1 MKKLTLALLVAMG
14 TLSTSF
20 PMLASASVEPET
32 KVDNYQYSDAELDS
46 LLAPIALYPDTL
58 LTHIMI
64 AATYPLDVVAAD
76 RWRQSNLHL
85 TPEQVEQ
92 ALDPVTWDPSVKALA
107 AFTDI
112 LHTMAEDLNWLQQLG
127 DNVLI
132 SEARVLD
139 RVQLLRQHAL
149 NTGNL
154 QSNDYLEVEREI
166 EQERSVIVIAP
177 RHRDVVYVPYYDPL
191 VVFGLWSHAIAPVHW
206 HHRVSYRHRGNFFWA
221 PQVRLSSFF
230 YFGGIRWSN
239 RHVVIHREPVRHYYR
254 GTPNKRVYSKG
265 YQRWQHNADHRRA
278 RYSNRVVHSAPK
290 RYSATRSVKVRSN
303 ERAVTKVSHNKVSH
317 NKVSHTKTVNRN
329 IVRQQSPLHAQS
341 PNNKSSNKLRESQLK
356 ERQVKKN
363 RIKEHT
369 ARNVNSN
376 NRQVTAPR
384 SVKNPRQHVEPKSRT
399 TTRTVTTT
407 KTVKRDSNR
416 VSGQK
421 YQQRAST
428 HVKRA
433 KTDVRSNRS
442 SSNRS
447 AMSQQR
453 STPKV
458 KRTQNRER

>member
-1 MKKLTLALLVAMG
+1 MRKLTLALLVAMG

-20 PMLASASVEPET
+20 PMLASATVEPET
-32 KVDNYQYSDAELDS
+32 SVDNYQYSDAELDS

-85 TPEQVEQ
+85 TPEQIEQ

-112 LHTMAEDLNWLQQLG
+112 LHTMAEDLNWLQALG

-191 VVFGLWSHAIAPVHW
+191 IVFGLWSHAIAPVHW

-290 RYSATRSVKVRSN
+290 RYSATRSVKVRSH
-303 ERAVTKVSHNKVSH
+303 ERGNTRVINAKSSRHTQTSVSQNNH
-317 NKVSHTKTVNRN
+317 RN
-329 IVRQQSPLHAQS
+329 IQH
-341 PNNKSSNKLRESQLK
+341 NNQLK
-356 ERQVKKN
+356 GQ
-363 RIKEHT
+363 T
-369 ARNVNSN
+369 SRNVNVAN
-376 NRQVTAPR
+376 KQLKTPRTVTPR
-384 SVKNPRQHVEPKSRT
+384 HST

-407 KTVKRDSNR
+407 KTVKRESNKA
-416 VSGQK
+416 SGQK
-421 YQQRAST
+421 YQQGAST
-428 HVKRA
+428 HVKRTQTSA
-433 KTDVRSNRS
+433 KNTQARDTRTASNRPS
-442 SSNRS
+442 
-447 AMSQQR
+447 MSQQR
-453 STPKV
+453 TTRNVDRSASRDRSV
-458 KRTQNRER
+458 SRERSVSRQSNVNRNRSGQSKSHSQK

>member
-92 ALDPVTWDPSVKALA
+92 ALDPVTWDPSLNALA
-107 AFTDI
+107 ACTDI

-166 EQERSVIVIAP
+166 EEERSVIVIAP

-191 VVFGLWSHAIAPVHW
+191 IVFGLWSHAIAPVHW
-206 HHRVSYRHRGNFFWA
+206 HHRVSYRHHGNFFWA

-317 NKVSHTKTVNRN
+317 TKTVNRN
-329 IVRQQSPLHAQS
+329 IVRQQTPLHAQS
-341 PNNKSSNKLRESQLK
+341 SRNKASNKLREN
-356 ERQVKKN
+356 QVKA
-363 RIKEHT
+363 HT
-369 ARNVNSN
+369 AQNVSGN

-384 SVKNPRQHVEPKSRT
+384 SVKNSRQHVEPKSR
-399 TTRTVTTT
+399 TTT

>member
-20 PMLASASVEPET
+20 PMLASASPEPET
-32 KVDNYQYSDAELDS
+32 TVDNYQYSDAELDS

-92 ALDPVTWDPSVKALA
+92 ALDPVSWDPSVKALA
-107 AFTDI
+107 AFTDV
-112 LHTMAEDLNWLQQLG
+112 LHTMAEDLNWLQALG

-154 QSNDYLEVEREI
+154 KSNDYLEVEREI

-177 RHRDVVYVPYYDPL
+177 RHRDIVYVPYYDPL

-206 HHRVSYRHRGNFFWA
+206 HHRVSYRHHGNFFWA
-221 PQVRLSSFF
+221 PQVRLSTFF

-239 RHVVIHREPVRHYYR
+239 RHVVIHREPVRHYYK

-265 YQRWQHNADHRRA
+265 YQRWQHSADHRRA
-278 RYSNRVVHSAPK
+278 RYSNRVVHSAPT
-290 RYSATRSVKVRSN
+290 RYNTMRSAKVRN
-303 ERAVTKVSHNKVSH
+303 IERANTKVSQAKI
-317 NKVSHTKTVNRN
+317 VNRN
-329 IVRQQSPLHAQS
+329 VVRQQTPLHAQS
-341 PNNKSSNKLRESQLK
+341 PKHKVSNKQWNHKTK
-356 ERQVKKN
+356 EQQVKK
-363 RIKEHT
+363 HPV
-369 ARNVNSN
+369 RNVNTN
-376 NRQVTAPR
+376 NRQITTPG
-384 SVKNPRQHVEPKSRT
+384 SVKNSRQHLEPKSRT

-407 KTVKRDSNR
+407 KTVKRDVNK

-433 KTDVRSNRS
+433 NTNAKSNRS
-442 SSNRS
+442 TTNRS
-447 AMSQQR
+447 AISQQR
-453 STPKV
+453 STRNVNRNPK
-458 KRTQNRER
+458 REK

>member
-20 PMLASASVEPET
+20 PIVASATSDPGT
-32 KVDNYQYSDAELDS
+32 AIDNYQYSDAELDS

-92 ALDPVTWDPSVKALA
+92 ALEPVTWDPSVKALA

-112 LHTMAEDLNWLQQLG
+112 LHTMAEDLNWLQELG

-149 NTGNL
+149 DAGNL
-154 QSNDYLEVEREI
+154 ASNDYLEVEREI

-191 VVFGLWSHAIAPVHW
+191 IVFGLWSHAIAPVHW

-221 PQVRLSSFF
+221 PQVRLSSLF

-239 RHVVIHREPVRHYYR
+239 RHVVIHREPVRTYYR

-278 RYSNRVVHSAPK
+278 RYSNRLVHSAPK
-290 RYSATRSVKVRSN
+290 QYSSNRTVKVRSN
-303 ERAVTKVSHNKVSH
+303 ERGNTRV
-317 NKVSHTKTVNRN
+317 VN
-329 IVRQQSPLHAQS
+329 A
-341 PNNKSSNKLRESQLK
+341 KSSRQTQTSVPQNNQLK
-356 ERQVKKN
+356 GQ
-363 RIKEHT
+363 T
-369 ARNVNSN
+369 SRNVNVANKQLKTPRAVN
-376 NRQVTAPR
+376 NTRQQVSPR
-384 SVKNPRQHVEPKSRT
+384 NST
-399 TTRTVTTT
+399 TTRTVATT
-407 KTVKRDSNR
+407 KTVKRESNKA
-416 VSGQK
+416 SGQK
-421 YQQRAST
+421 YQQGAST

-433 KTDVRSNRS
+433 QTSSKNTQARDTRTASNRS
-442 SSNRS
+442 SI
-447 AMSQQR
+447 SQQR
-453 STPKV
+453 STRNV
-458 KRTQNRER
+458 NRSASRDRNGQSKSHSHK

>member
-32 KVDNYQYSDAELDS
+32 SVDNYQYSDAELDS

-191 VVFGLWSHAIAPVHW
+191 IVFGLWSHAIAPVHW

-290 RYSATRSVKVRSN
+290 RYSANRSVKVRSN
-303 ERAVTKVSHNKVSH
+303 ERGNTRVINAKSSRHTQTSVSQNNH
-317 NKVSHTKTVNRN
+317 RN
-329 IVRQQSPLHAQS
+329 IQH
-341 PNNKSSNKLRESQLK
+341 NNQLK
-356 ERQVKKN
+356 GQ
-363 RIKEHT
+363 T
-369 ARNVNSN
+369 SRNVNVAN
-376 NRQVTAPR
+376 KPLKTPRTVTPR
-384 SVKNPRQHVEPKSRT
+384 NST

-407 KTVKRDSNR
+407 KTVKRESNKA
-416 VSGQK
+416 SGQK
-421 YQQRAST
+421 YQQGAST

-433 KTDVRSNRS
+433 QTSARNTQTRDTRTASNRS
-442 SSNRS
+442 S
-447 AMSQQR
+447 MSQQR
-453 STPKV
+453 ATRNVDRSTS
-458 KRTQNRER
+458 RERSVSRQSNVNRNRSGQSKSHSQK

>member
-32 KVDNYQYSDAELDS
+32 RVDNYQYSDAELDS

-85 TPEQVEQ
+85 TPLQVEQ
-92 ALDPVTWDPSVKALA
+92 ALEPVTWDPSVKALA

-112 LHTMAEDLNWLQQLG
+112 LHSMAEDLNWLQQLG

-154 QSNDYLEVEREI
+154 QSNDYLEVERELEREAGI
-166 EQERSVIVIAP
+166 DRSVIVIAP

-206 HHRVSYRHRGNFFWA
+206 HHRVSYRHHGNFFWA
-221 PQVRLSSFF
+221 PQVRLSTFF

-254 GTPNKRVYSKG
+254 GTPKKRVYSKG
-265 YQRWQHNADHRRA
+265 YQRWQHSADHRRA
-278 RYSNRVVHSAPK
+278 RYSNRVVHSAPR

-303 ERAVTKVSHNKVSH
+303 ERAVTKVSHNKVI
-317 NKVSHTKTVNRN
+317 HTKTVNRN
-329 IVRQQSPLHAQS
+329 IVRQQTPLHAQS
-341 PNNKSSNKLRESQLK
+341 PSNKSSNKLRESQLK
-356 ERQVKKN
+356 DRQVKKN
-363 RIKEHT
+363 HVKEHT
-369 ARNVNSN
+369 ARNVNGN

-384 SVKNPRQHVEPKSRT
+384 SVKNARQHVEPKSRT

-447 AMSQQR
+447 AMSQHR

>member
-1 MKKLTLALLVAMG
+1 M
-14 TLSTSF
+14 
-20 PMLASASVEPET
+20 
-32 KVDNYQYSDAELDS
+32 
-46 LLAPIALYPDTL
+46 
-58 LTHIMI
+58 
-64 AATYPLDVVAAD
+64 
-76 RWRQSNLHL
+76 
-85 TPEQVEQ
+85 
-92 ALDPVTWDPSVKALA
+92 
-107 AFTDI
+107 
-112 LHTMAEDLNWLQQLG
+112 
-127 DNVLI
+127 
-132 SEARVLD
+132 
-139 RVQLLRQHAL
+139 LRQHAL

-166 EQERSVIVIAP
+166 EEERSVIVIAP

-191 VVFGLWSHAIAPVHW
+191 IVFGLWSHAIAPVHW
-206 HHRVSYRHRGNFFWA
+206 HHRVSYRHHGNFFWA

-317 NKVSHTKTVNRN
+317 TKTVNRN
-329 IVRQQSPLHAQS
+329 IVRQQTPLHAQS
-341 PNNKSSNKLRESQLK
+341 SRNKASNKLREN
-356 ERQVKKN
+356 QVKA
-363 RIKEHT
+363 HT
-369 ARNVNSN
+369 AQNVSGN

-384 SVKNPRQHVEPKSRT
+384 SVKNSRQHVEPKSR
-399 TTRTVTTT
+399 TTT